1 MSVDSLPH
9 LAALEQRADRLE
21 TPCGD
26 GVMVWR
32 AWGAPQAGAADP
44 PLVLLHGGSGSWTHW
59 ARNIDA
65 LVDAGRRVWVP
76 DLPGFGDSARP
87 PSGGDA
93 DAIAPV
99 VEDGLERL
107 FGATACELVGFSLG
121 ALVTSLVVAAN
132 PARACRIVLVGAPA
146 LGIARPTGLL
156 LRSWAHLAPGP
167 AQDAVVRANLAALM
181 FARPAAIDDFV
192 IAVQR
197 HNVERDRMRRR
208 RLARTD
214 AILRR
219 LPAIQVPLHGIWGEL
234 DALYVGGLHRL
245 EPTLREAPGFASL
258 QVIEGA
264 GHWVQFEAAER
275 FDAALALALA
285 SPG

>member
-1 MSVDSLPH
+1 
-9 LAALEQRADRLE
+9 
-21 TPCGD
+21 
-26 GVMVWR
+26 
-32 AWGAPQAGAADP
+32 
-44 PLVLLHGGSGSWTHW
+44 
-59 ARNIDA
+59 
-65 LVDAGRRVWVP
+65 
-76 DLPGFGDSARP
+76 
-87 PSGGDA
+87 
-93 DAIAPV
+93 
-99 VEDGLERL
+99 
-107 FGATACELVGFSLG
+107 
-121 ALVTSLVVAAN
+121 
-132 PARACRIVLVGAPA
+132 
-146 LGIARPTGLL
+146 
-156 LRSWAHLAPGP
+156 
-167 AQDAVVRANLAALM
+167 
-181 FARPAAIDDFV
+181 
-192 IAVQR
+192 
-197 HNVERDRMRRR
+197 MRRR